1 MHAHVWYILLP
12 HQKCQTIDNTNDDW
26 NECEGNKLNEKNG
39 SVEKHMYR
47 MPYFADLSILS
58 ARAASAECH
67 QCEATI
73 NERICGHE
81 CMNGFIDS
89 VLFGSGS
96 RNKHA
101 RFIAQ
106 AGEAEKEMER
116 GETMVCSLTA

>member
-1 MHAHVWYILLP
+1 
-12 HQKCQTIDNTNDDW
+12 
-26 NECEGNKLNEKNG
+26 
-39 SVEKHMYR
+39 

-58 ARAASAECH
+58 ARVASVECH
-67 QCEATI
+67 QCGATM
-73 NERICGHE
+73 NEFNTVRICDHE

-106 AGEAEKEMER
+106 TGEAE
-116 GETMVCSLTA
+116 